1 MSGTDS
7 LQNEQASPLGWRI
20 ARGIAIISLVVAG
33 SLLLSSTIVFVDE
46 TEFVIVEVLG
56 EIDAI
61 YDQSA
66 GRGLHFKFP
75 WPIGS
80 VRRFDSRTQLY
91 DPPGREM
98 FTSGEKNIT
107 VDTYVCWK
115 IADPPLRAPADG
127 IMIAGETIEAG
138 QIIPRRLFE
147 QATRDQ
153 QRLIETS
160 SLAEPVRF
168 APSEGITIAGKKF
181 AGGDIVLDRDFAQA
195 TAAQKKL
202 LRKCSLLTRPVFRFF
217 TTLGDIDGA
226 EARLNTQ
233 VSDIVATRI
242 GKVDLSELLNVED
255 SEGGPADDSIGLL
268 EQISNSV
275 RDDVADWLKQLESKQ
290 NSLGIEI
297 VDVRIKRINFP
308 LGNQQSVFER
318 MKSERRKIAD
328 KYRTEGTSANTV
340 IKSQANLRYAEIL
353 AKANSE
359 AERIR
364 GEAEAKAISIR
375 NQAHARDPEFSKHMQ
390 TLDAYRKI
398 LNERTTLV
406 LSASSNL
413 LKLLT
418 EGIPELGEPPASDPQ
433 TPTKAAATG
442 NGEKVSTTPDDATP
456 DDATPE
462 SGKPDSP
469 PEVAP

>member
-7 LQNEQASPLGWRI
+7 LQNEQTSPLGRRI
-20 ARGIAIISLVVAG
+20 VRGTAIISLVVAG
-33 SLLLSSTIVFVDE
+33 LLLLSSMIVFVDE
-46 TEFVIVEVLG
+46 TEVVIVEVLG

-66 GRGLHFKFP
+66 GRGLHFKYP

-115 IADPPLRAPADG
+115 IADPPLRVPANG
-127 IMIAGETIEAG
+127 ITIAGQKFAGG
-138 QIIPRRLFE
+138 QIVPRRIFE

-153 QRLIETS
+153 QQQIETS
-160 SLAEPVRF
+160 SLADPVLF
-168 APSEGITIAGKKF
+168 APAEGMTIAGKNF

-195 TAAQKKL
+195 SAAQQKL
-202 LRKCSLLTRPVFRFF
+202 LRKTSLLTRPVFRFF

-255 SEGGPADDSIGLL
+255 SERGPAEGSVGLL
-268 EQISNSV
+268 EQISNGV

-340 IKSQANLRYAEIL
+340 IKSQANLQYAEIL

-364 GEAEAKAISIR
+364 GEAEAEAISIR

-390 TLDAYRKI
+390 TLDAYRTI

-418 EGIPELGEPPASDPQ
+418 EGIPEMGAPPAAEPKM
-433 TPTKAAATG
+433 PTKAAATE
-442 NGEKVSTTPDDATP
+442 NGGKVSTTPAGAAPADVQAKTP
-456 DDATPE
+456 T
-462 SGKPDSP
+462 
-469 PEVAP
+469 EVAP